1 MGSNF
6 VGETEENRIAALL
19 GSRWLQRTER
29 NGIWV
34 RRKKTRP
41 ALRAAAKLPVKV
53 WSGYEC
59 EDEEQ
64 QSSSDFDLETSDS
77 GRGPRR
83 TGPVL
88 LVPSLRQLPGEPV
101 RNWTVMDRTGL
112 LSVGSQK
119 R

>member
-19 GSRWLQRTER
+19 DSRWLQRTER

-59 EDEEQ
+59 DDEEQ

-77 GRGPRR
+77 GRGHNFNLYHGRGLLLPRR
-83 TGPVL
+83 
-88 LVPSLRQLPGEPV
+88 RQRSQARISHSRQPV
-101 RNWTVMDRTGL
+101 RVAGISWF
-112 LSVGSQK
+112 
-119 R
+119 